1 MFELFAEKFGTPHE
15 GTSAS
20 LVELALPPSAD
31 LETFGKEVGFGVFR
45 GGLFSVVSTREKI
58 PDLSGWERV
67 LRANARL
74 FASTAFG
81 VFFFTTTGENV
92 LVLET
97 QYGSVVE
104 SNMGIG
110 EVLNLYTD
118 DAFRESELREPIF
131 ERFENQIA
139 PTSVLCPC
147 PAIALGGQWD
157 IVQEMSLHEY
167 LGFTA
172 GLVMP
177 LVVEDQRRIFREWQ
191 ESQGKPKPPASE

>member
-1 MFELFAEKFGTPHE
+1 MFDLFATKLGRAGQDT
-15 GTSAS
+15 AS
-20 LVELALPPSAD
+20 SLAELALPPSTA
-31 LETFGKEVGFGVFR
+31 LESFEREVGFGVFR
-45 GGLFSVVSTREKI
+45 GGLFSVVSVREKV
-58 PDLSGWERV
+58 PDLGGWERV
-67 LRANARL
+67 LRANAKL

-81 VFFFTTTGENV
+81 VFFFTTTGKNV

-104 SNMGIG
+104 SDMDIS

-118 DAFRESELREPIF
+118 DAFRSEELREPLF
-131 ERFENQIA
+131 QRFGHGLA

-157 IVQEMSLHEY
+157 LVEEMSAHVY
-167 LGFTA
+167 LAFTA

-177 LVVEDQRRIFREWQ
+177 LVVEDQRRVYREWQ
-191 ESQGKPKPPASE
+191 ANQGKREP

>member
-1 MFELFAEKFGTPHE
+1 MFDLFGEKFGKAVE
-15 GTSAS
+15 GTAS
-20 LVELALPPSAD
+20 SMSDLALPPSDD
-31 LETFGKEVGFGVFR
+31 LAAFDREVGFGVFR
-45 GGLFSVVSTREKI
+45 GGFFSVVSVREKL
-58 PDLSGWERV
+58 PDLAGWERV

-104 SNMGIG
+104 SDMGIG

-157 IVQEMSLHEY
+157 IVQEMSLHDY

>member
-1 MFELFAEKFGTPHE
+1 MFEMFEEKFGKAAE
-15 GTSAS
+15 GTASSLSA
-20 LVELALPPSAD
+20 LALPPSDD
-31 LETFGKEVGFGVFR
+31 LAAFDREVGFGVFR
-45 GGLFSVVSTREKI
+45 GGLFSVVSVRENV
-58 PDLSGWERV
+58 PDLAGWERV

-81 VFFFTTTGENV
+81 VFFFTTTGEDV

-104 SNMGIG
+104 SEMRIA
-110 EVLNLYTD
+110 EVLKLYTD
-118 DAFRESELREPIF
+118 DAFRESQLRSPIF
-131 ERFENQIA
+131 ERFGNQLA

-157 IVQEMSLHEY
+157 IMQAMPLHEY

-191 ESQGKPKPPASE
+191 ESQSKLEPSEKQ